1 MYIVQSVG
9 VRSLRRQHVFPVAVQ
24 LSSGMMLFL
33 KMKKTGLNQKSMD
46 NNIKIR
52 KVPLEMFIEILTDLY
67 NKGVD
72 YVDIIG
78 ILDETQDS
86 IGISFCK
93 DYMDEEL
100 KDNFDKIPVS
110 VKKNDQINISLS
122 DEDLNQLL

>member
-1 MYIVQSVG
+1 
-9 VRSLRRQHVFPVAVQ
+9 
-24 LSSGMMLFL
+24 
-33 KMKKTGLNQKSMD
+33 MD